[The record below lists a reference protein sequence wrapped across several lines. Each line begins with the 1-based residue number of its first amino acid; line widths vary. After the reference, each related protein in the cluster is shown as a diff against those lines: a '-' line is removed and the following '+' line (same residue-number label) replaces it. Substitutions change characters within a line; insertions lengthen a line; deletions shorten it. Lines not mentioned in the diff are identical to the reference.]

1 MTNWS
6 DMTVSTVLR
15 IGGVITRSI
24 SFKTEVVDLP
34 ALCRLTMLH
43 LRLLEILELK
53 GTSKPTWASST
64 YQTCGCRPQGDET
77 VNEETY
83 SRNAGFSLRFVLKER
98 DYNAHRIPARAMQT
112 GPPSPLVQPSMP
124 LARQR
129 SLWAAMCPDL

>member
-53 GTSKPTWASST
+53 GTSKPRQAASTRRTRALVSR
-64 YQTCGCRPQGDET
+64 GGGRRPT
-77 VNEETY
+77 
-83 SRNAGFSLRFVLKER
+83 
-98 DYNAHRIPARAMQT
+98 RANRV
-112 GPPSPLVQPSMP
+112 GRKPLS
-124 LARQR
+124 
-129 SLWAAMCPDL
+129 SFCPENP